1 MKVSQK
7 LQRVLY
13 VLYVHDNNVNAWD
26 WKVVKTFLWSPNSS
40 QSAKIQ
46 SDYEIM
52 RKKVLAGENLREGD
66 HAFFATCPKH
76 SGRNCHQG
84 SMGNPN
90 LL

>member
-7 LQRVLY
+7 LKRVLY
-13 VLYVHDNNVNAWD
+13 VIYVHDNNVNAWD

-52 RKKVLAGENLREGD
+52 RKKGIGWRKNFGKETTLSSQLAQNMRWLSKEY
-66 HAFFATCPKH
+66 T
-76 SGRNCHQG
+76 
-84 SMGNPN
+84 
-90 LL
+90 